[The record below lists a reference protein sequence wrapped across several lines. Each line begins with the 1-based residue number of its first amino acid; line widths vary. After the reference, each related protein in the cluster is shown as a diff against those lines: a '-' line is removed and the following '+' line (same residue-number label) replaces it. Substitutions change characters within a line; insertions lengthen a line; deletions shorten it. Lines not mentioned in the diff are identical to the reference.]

1 MWRAWDKAFA
11 AGRCYG
17 AVHQG
22 LWFHVGT
29 ADAVRV
35 TEGLLAIA

>member
-1 MWRAWDKAFA
+1 RAWDKALA
-11 AGRCYG
+11 TGRMFG

-29 ADAVRV
+29 PASIGE
-35 TEGLLAIA
+35 TENLLTQL